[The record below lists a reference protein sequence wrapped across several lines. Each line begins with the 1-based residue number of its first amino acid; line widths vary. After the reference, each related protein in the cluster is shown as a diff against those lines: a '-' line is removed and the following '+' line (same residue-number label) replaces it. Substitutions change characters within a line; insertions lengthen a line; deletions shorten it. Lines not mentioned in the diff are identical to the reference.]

1 MNKIT
6 LILFGA
12 LKDHFE
18 PQMNME
24 IEKEWTGNELF
35 QHLKSLKPTA
45 SDVLESCQLAINN
58 EFIRPEAVIPEGA
71 QIVLLPPFSGG

>member
-1 MNKIT
+1 MKIIT

-18 PQMNME
+18 PQMNLE
-24 IEKEWTGNELF
+24 IETEWTGNQLF

-45 SDVLESCQLAINN
+45 SDVLNSCQLAINN
-58 EFIRPEAVIPEGA
+58 EFIHPEEVIPEGA